1 MFDLKEDAHPVY
13 KDGDEFKKEFGVLDK
28 KITLPQSKVGEL
40 LVIRPYE
47 YFSLALITN
56 STKPINQD
64 ISVVSPLADE
74 LTIDE
79 STK

>member
-1 MFDLKEDAHPVY
+1 PVY

-47 YFSLALITN
+47 YFSLALITT
-56 STKPINQD
+56 STKPINKEV
-64 ISVVSPLADE
+64 SVVSPL
-74 LTIDE
+74 TQE
-79 STK
+79 STTNETTQ

>member
-1 MFDLKEDAHPVY
+1 
-13 KDGDEFKKEFGVLDK
+13 
-28 KITLPQSKVGEL
+28 KVGEL